1 MDYSSW
7 YKQTVR
13 VSPGTDVNIILWT
26 FRVNFSYIL
35 DINRYDIIVNFCL
48 FPFQD
53 LLPSVP
59 DDFIL
64 NNVQPTSYLCIVALV
79 GLYLLREAVQ

>member
-7 YKQTVR
+7 YEQTVR
-13 VSPGTDVNIILWT
+13 VSPGTDVYLILWT
-26 FRVNFSYIL
+26 FRVNFFHIL

-48 FPFQD
+48 FHFQD
-53 LLPSVP
+53 FLPFVP

-79 GLYLLREAVQ
+79 GLYLLLEAVQ